1 MPPVKTQVF
10 PNQSLRCF
18 LASTSGINFAL
29 SQDFW
34 IQEISYY
41 FLNQIKSDMKSH
53 LWGLWND
60 LISLIIRSP
69 VPPPQGCGKA
79 IGDYSI
85 SVQLKQTQIHREH
98 TYGCQG
104 GRVWRRD
111 GLEFG
116 LADARC
122 FI

>member
-1 MPPVKTQVF
+1 
-10 PNQSLRCF
+10 
-18 LASTSGINFAL
+18 
-29 SQDFW
+29 
-34 IQEISYY
+34 
-41 FLNQIKSDMKSH
+41 MKSH
-53 LWGLWND
+53 LWVLWND

-85 SVQLKQTQIHREH
+85 SIQLKQTQIHREQ
-98 TYGCQG
+98 TCGCQG

-111 GLEFG
+111 GLKFG

-122 FI
+122 YI